1 MMKTRLDFLT
11 AFMAQHNL
19 DAFLVTHAQNRHYLS
34 GFSGSSGALLLTRDQ
49 PYLVTDFRYYQ
60 QSASQAPNWQLY
72 KQKTSLQQAVNDL
85 LNEVK
90 PARLG
95 FEANSLTVADWQTY
109 CEKGPKATQW
119 VPSKD
124 LILKRRASKTEAE
137 IESVRQAQR
146 ITDQAGTQLPH
157 LIEPGKSEKQVA
169 WELEKVMRDLGA
181 DGLAFD
187 VIVASGP
194 NSALPHYHA
203 GDRIIGKNEIVLV
216 DFGAKLAHYHSD
228 MTRTFFTGEPTAKYH
243 EVYHIVLEALHKAE
257 ETLKAGFGL
266 KAGDAIARNL
276 IKEAGYGEQFGHSL
290 GHGLGLHIHE
300 EPKLSFRAKEDEL
313 LAVNQLV
320 TIEPGIYIE
329 GWGGIRIED
338 LVRITQDGVDILTT
352 TSKHVDLWRKGRV

>member
-1 MMKTRLDFLT
+1 MSTRLDSLA
-11 AFMAQHNL
+11 AFMAEHNL
-19 DAFLVTHAQNRHYLS
+19 DAFLVTNAQNRRYLS
-34 GFSGSSGALLLTRDQ
+34 GFTGSSGALLLTKDQ

-60 QSASQAPNWQLY
+60 QSTHQAPDWRLY
-72 KQKTSLQQAVNDL
+72 KQKTNLQQAVSDL
-85 LNEVK
+85 LNDVQ
-90 PARLG
+90 PTRLG

-109 CEKGPKATQW
+109 REKAPNTTEW

-124 LILKRRASKTEAE
+124 IILKMRASKTEAE
-137 IESVRQAQR
+137 IELTRRAQR
-146 ITDQAGTQLPH
+146 ITDQAGTQLPR
-157 LIEPGKSEKQVA
+157 LIKPGKTEKQVA

-187 VIVASGP
+187 VIVASGA
-194 NSALPHYHA
+194 NSALPHYHPA
-203 GDRIIGKNEIVLV
+203 DRIIGENEIVLV
-216 DFGAKLAHYHSD
+216 DFGAKLADYHSD

-243 EVYHIVLEALHKAE
+243 EVYHIVLQALHKAE

-290 GHGLGLHIHE
+290 GHGVGLQIHE
-300 EPKLSFRAKEDEL
+300 EPKLSFRAKEDEF

-320 TIEPGIYIE
+320 TIEPGIYID

-338 LVRITQDGVDILTT
+338 LVCITQDGVDILTT
-352 TSKHVDLWRKGRV
+352 TSQDIDLWRKARV

>member
-1 MMKTRLDFLT
+1 MPTRLDSLT

-19 DAFLVTHAQNRHYLS
+19 DAFLVTNTQNRHYLS
-34 GFSGSSGALLLTRDQ
+34 GFSGSSGALLLTTDQ

-60 QSASQAPNWQLY
+60 QSASQAPDWRLY
-72 KQKTSLQQAVNDL
+72 KQKTSLQQAVSDL

-109 CEKGPKATQW
+109 REKGPKATEW

-124 LILKRRASKTEAE
+124 IILNMRACKEESEIERIRRAQE
-137 IESVRQAQR
+137 
-146 ITDQAGTQLPH
+146 ITDQAGTQLPL
-157 LIEPGKSEKQVA
+157 LIEPGKTEKQVA
-169 WELEKVMRDLGA
+169 SELQKLMRDLGA

-187 VIVASGP
+187 VIVASGA
-194 NSALPHYHA
+194 NSALPHYRPA
-203 GDRIIGKNEIVLV
+203 DRIIGENEIVLV
-216 DFGAKLAHYHSD
+216 DFGAKLADYHSD

-243 EVYHIVLEALHKAE
+243 EVYHIVLQALHKAE

-276 IKEAGYGEQFGHSL
+276 IKEAGYGEHFGHSL
-290 GHGLGLHIHE
+290 GHGLGLQIHE
-300 EPKLSFRAKEDEL
+300 EPKLSFRAKEDQL
-313 LAVNQLV
+313 LALNQLV
-320 TIEPGIYIE
+320 TIEPGIYIAD
-329 GWGGIRIED
+329 WGGIRIED

-352 TSKHVDLWRKGRV
+352 TSKDIDIWRKARV